1 MLMVQVMVMG
11 LGEMV
16 SVLDVRAT
24 AMHVVHV
31 HDMRLAVLR
40 LVVENGG
47 QVG

>member
-16 SVLDVRAT
+16 SVLDVRAA

-31 HDMRLAVLR
+31 HDMWLVVLW
-40 LVVENGG
+40 LVVEDGG